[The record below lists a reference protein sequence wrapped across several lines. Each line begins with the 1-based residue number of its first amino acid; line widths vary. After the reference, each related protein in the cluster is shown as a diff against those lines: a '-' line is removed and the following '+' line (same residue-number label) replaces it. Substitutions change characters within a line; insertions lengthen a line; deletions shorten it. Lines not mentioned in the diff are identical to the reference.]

1 MTGEISIQGKVCPV
15 GGVYEKLLAAREAGV
30 KKVFIPKDN
39 IQKVFDT
46 IDIEIIPVEDID
58 EVIST
63 LFDKEII
70 EKANEILHA

>member
-1 MTGEISIQGKVCPV
+1 MSCR
-15 GGVYEKLLAAREAGV
+15 LLAAREAGV